1 MIVTYWFKSCF
12 DFLNISFII
21 YHYIMNSFI
30 SLHHMIYIITSWYHY
45 YHIIY
50 IIWLHHDIIPSRY
63 HLYHSIMI
71 SSHHD
76 IMNSITSWYH
86 WCHNAVLSIITYHCL
101 HVNLRIRSF
110 LMVSSPSF
118 LWINNREYKSPILPL
133 ESWSPARKKRR
144 ADNTFSVN

>member
-1 MIVTYWFKSCF
+1 
-12 DFLNISFII
+12 
-21 YHYIMNSFI
+21 MNSFI
-30 SLHHMIYIITSWYHY
+30 SLHHDIIIIISFISYDYIMISLY
-45 YHIIY
+45 
-50 IIWLHHDIIPSRY
+50 HDIIPSRY

-71 SSHHD
+71 SLHHD
-76 IMNSITSWYH
+76 IMNNITSWYH

-133 ESWSPARKKRR
+133 ESWSLARKKRR
-144 ADNTFSVN
+144 ADNTFSVMSINLELRNI